1 MDSGIGDAG
10 ILEHLLQHGL
20 SVTER
25 ENRLN
30 TMDENGNLQLVLMKN
45 PAEKMLFVNNPD
57 LISWKI
63 LGRPAEAQQLKA
75 FERILAASADLANV
89 MHYIEKVV
97 RGDIEIV
104 DGNDYHSIAHMLAR
118 EAMEYEWRGQGR
130 VRVLR
135 EPRAAPPCDAYSLD
149 RRVADE
155 LMGVLSAGGEVSK
168 RDMNRSK
175 YRNFRWDPLAC
186 LNET

>member
-1 MDSGIGDAG
+1 
-10 ILEHLLQHGL
+10 
-20 SVTER
+20 
-25 ENRLN
+25 
-30 TMDENGNLQLVLMKN
+30 
-45 PAEKMLFVNNPD
+45 
-57 LISWKI
+57 
-63 LGRPAEAQQLKA
+63 
-75 FERILAASADLANV
+75 